1 MVVSSVARKKVWVLP
16 IVLCIAGLMVLPASA
31 VLAQHAGPSA
41 PVSGAAST
49 RVALGQAPPASALVP
64 GLPGSASPTIP
75 GLSGPHLPKLPGL
88 PASGVHPTSP
98 SNASHPS
105 GSTPASASGLGLA
118 NLSADLARINATFA
132 KVPGSAAVAETAR
145 LIAEG
150 VVPAQDAYLPNLH
163 LLSQPATSPV
173 TPSYNVSPGPMGLA
187 DLGLGASGAYS
198 VYTPG
203 VLGALSLDGYN
214 ATAGSLYEDTGAY
227 YWDGLSPNAEAT
239 PWQSGVQ
246 LNTVVTNIS
255 YPGSNT
261 GVYWTQN
268 VVDFSG
274 DQLQFID
281 NVWNFTGP
289 NASMNASTL
298 YSYNGSWIVGDYY
311 YDVGPVLPL
320 AFPLTIDLYNNASNV
335 GGRSTVTFGYRV
347 TEGTSVYTGTYDTV
361 VFNSM
366 PTSGVPLL
374 TPDFLIDGYQPVY
387 TAGPYQGPLYDAELV
402 FGGPGGGSNA
412 VINSLSGSMNLDY
425 LTGTSWS
432 PAPSA
437 YDYGGDTGETAIG
450 FAGWWQGSTEY
461 INQGPS
467 ILYGLWNT
475 PGGVPSGETQIIWYN
490 SPIYALDFWGPT
502 GVAFDNLSY
511 MPSEPNGTAQTW
523 LPPSTTVG
531 YTAEAFADGFD
542 PVVGILS
549 PSYFG
554 AGATSS
560 WYSFPISA
568 PGFWDAPIYMD
579 GSSQALA
586 MATYATGW
594 SSGPYVFANLAVSV
608 DLAFNHLN
616 DWGFPEFDLFWS
628 YSAGNELVVSNIS
641 QGADSSGGLCSPG
654 GAPATCYL
662 SEAPLGY
669 ENLPGY
675 GAEIAD
681 WNGSSDVFEN
691 LLLEGWDTPIGV
703 EVGGV
708 VSLWNT
714 SDAVAYNIS
723 SVDGSFGVW
732 AANSPY
738 LEEVDSSAS
747 DAIALTLLDSPYAL
761 ADTISTGWFGVD
773 VLDEGG
779 MDGDFLYLDAAVY
792 STAFEGLAANY
803 SEVGYITA
811 DWFST
816 GLSLESTWGLEGAFM
831 TVENNSTGVNGY
843 DLTNLTVGFVSVTTD
858 SEGVDLEVTF
868 NTTLAYFYV
877 NESQGGWLYDAY
889 NPYVFDFEVTSDSLG
904 LGIEWGSD
912 LTADYI
918 TATDAS
924 LGLYLEDFGAA
935 NITDV
940 VANDS
945 LGVEVSSNYF
955 TGPDQMVN
963 VTGVDVTNSGTGV
976 EGIFTSEL
984 DVYDVQASAGSLFDP
999 SVGVDIVYSTYVQ
1012 VTNASAIGFS
1022 EAVYVWDSDAV
1033 DATNVS
1039 ATASAYGVVLLYS
1052 DFVTVTNV
1060 SASSGSLVF
1069 PTSAVY
1075 LDGTYFVEIANV
1087 SSSGFAWGVYAED
1100 VYALEVTDVTAAL
1113 GATGVFVLGSDDVV
1127 VTDVVAGTG
1136 SFPYA
1141 TVGMTV
1147 NDSEYVYATNVSAD
1161 GFAGGVN
1168 ISWSGLV
1175 YVTNLA
1181 ASNGAL
1187 GARITNSSDIFVTN
1201 VVVTSGSTGVG
1212 IEDASYVYVDNVTA
1226 TGATGTVALKSQFLW
1241 ISNTTVTDVSV
1252 FGVILESCS
1261 YAWVTNT
1268 SAAGGA
1274 FGVAA
1279 LDSVEVFVGNTQAS
1293 GVGTVGVA
1301 FAETNDSWVNDT
1313 SATSWAVGVALL
1325 ETVGDHVSH
1334 ATANDPFLTSPWAYY
1349 SVIFLPTAAVVTLH
1363 TSDTTVSDVATDT
1376 YPLALYDDG
1385 SSNLFVQD
1393 LSAQHGAVG
1402 VMLNGTSYALLHGI
1416 AATWDGTGVQMNAG
1430 AYANIVTAS
1439 DFENDTGYGVDIQSG
1454 SSNLVYS
1461 NDFAWDNGA
1470 NGTYNATHVQAFSS
1484 SPTNEFNDSAGI
1496 GNYWADWHTY
1506 VSGVL
1511 APYYISSGAWD
1522 YHPLGAPEGMVTV
1535 TFDAT
1540 GLPFGTNWS
1549 VTLDHVAK
1557 WTVGASIV
1565 FDEYPGTYTFT
1576 VGAPSAW
1583 SASSSGGS
1591 VVVSTGPIDVPVSF
1605 SAIPPTYTVWINE
1618 TGLASGTSW
1627 SAVFNGVQE
1636 TTTGTSLSFTVTAGT
1651 YAYQIGTVV
1660 NYAASSSGG
1669 TATVGGNYAILVT
1682 YTSTVVPPPAT
1693 YTVWI
1698 NETGLTSGTS
1708 WSAVFNGVQ
1717 ETTTGT
1723 SLSFTVTAG
1732 TYDYQI
1738 GSVSGYTVSS
1748 TDGTAAVGGNYAI
1761 LVTYSTPTVAPTT
1774 SSSVPTSTFNTDWA
1788 IALGLAALALIV
1800 ALVALL
1806 RRPPTWAP
1814 PPAAAWQEPA
1824 SQEGGTEGASPQESA
1839 R

>member
-31 VLAQHAGPSA
+31 VLSQHVGPLA

-49 RVALGQAPPASALVP
+49 SAALGRATPASPLAP
-64 GLPGSASPTIP
+64 GLPGSASPAIP
-75 GLSGPHLPKLPGL
+75 GLIGQHLPKLPGL
-88 PASGVHPTSP
+88 PAAGVHPASP
-98 SNASHPS
+98 GNASRPS
-105 GSTPASASGLGLA
+105 GSTPAPASGLGLA
-118 NLSADLARINATFA
+118 NLSAELARINATFA
-132 KVPGSAAVAETAR
+132 KVPGSAAVADTAR

-163 LLSQPATSPV
+163 LLSEPATSPV
-173 TPSYNVSPGPMGLA
+173 TPSYNVSPAPMGLA

-198 VYTPG
+198 LSTPG
-203 VLGALSLDGYN
+203 VLGALTLDGYN
-214 ATAGSLYEDTGAY
+214 ASAGSLYEDTGAY
-227 YWDGLSPNAEAT
+227 YWDGLSPNTAVT

-246 LNTVVTNIS
+246 LNTVVTNVS

-298 YSYNGSWIVGDYY
+298 YTYNGSWIVGDYY

-320 AFPLTIDLYNNASNV
+320 TFPLTLDLYNNASNV

-347 TEGTSVYTGTYDTV
+347 TEGTTVYTGIYDTV

-412 VINSLSGSMNLDY
+412 VINSLNGSMNLDY

-437 YDYGGDTGETAIG
+437 YDYGADTGETAIG

-475 PGGVPSGETQIIWYN
+475 PSGVPSGETQIIWYN

-511 MPSEPNGTAQTW
+511 WPSEPNGTAQTW
-523 LPPSTTVG
+523 LPPSTIVG
-531 YTAEAFADGFD
+531 YTAEAFADGFF
-542 PVVGILS
+542 PVSGILS
-549 PSYFG
+549 PSNFG
-554 AGATSS
+554 AGATSR

-579 GSSQALA
+579 GPSQALA

-594 SSGPYVFANLAVSV
+594 SSGPYVFANLAVNV
-608 DLAFNHLN
+608 DLTFNHLN

-641 QGADSSGGLCSPG
+641 QGVDSSGGLCSPG
-654 GAPATCYL
+654 GVPATCYL
-662 SEAPLGY
+662 WEPFGY
-669 ENLPGY
+669 DDLPGY

-681 WNGSSDVFEN
+681 WNGSGDVFEN
-691 LLLEGWDTPIGV
+691 LLLEGWTAPIGV

-732 AANSPY
+732 AASSPY
-738 LEEVDSSAS
+738 LEEVDSSAL
-747 DAIALTLLDSPYAL
+747 DAIALTLLDSPDAF
-761 ADTISTGWFGVD
+761 ADTISAEWFGVD

-779 MDGDFLYLDAAVY
+779 TGGEFVFLDAANY

-803 SEVGYITA
+803 SLVAYVTA
-811 DWFST
+811 DWIST
-816 GLSLESTWGLEGAFM
+816 GLSLESTWGLEGVYM
-831 TVENNSTGVNGY
+831 TVENGSTGVLGY
-843 DLTNLTVGFVSVTTD
+843 DLTNVTIGLVSVTTE

-868 NTTLAYFYV
+868 NTTLAYFDV
-877 NESQGGWLYDAY
+877 NGSEGGWLYDAY
-889 NPYVFDFEVTSDSLG
+889 NPYVVGFDATNGSLG

-912 LTADYI
+912 LTAVYI
-918 TATDAS
+918 TATDGS
-924 LGLYLEDFGAA
+924 TGLYLEEFGAA
-935 NITDV
+935 NVTDV

-945 LGVEVSSNYF
+945 LGVEVWDDDL
-955 TGPDQMVN
+955 TGPNQMVN
-963 VTGVDVTNSGTGV
+963 VTGVEVTNSGTGV
-976 EGIFTSEL
+976 EGIFSSEL
-984 DVYDVQASAGSLFDP
+984 AVYDVQASSGSLLYP
-999 SVGVDIVYSTYVQ
+999 SVGVDFVYSANVQ
-1012 VTNASAIGFS
+1012 VTNASASGFS
-1022 EAVYVWDSDAV
+1022 EAVWVWDSVAV

-1039 ATASAYGVVLLYS
+1039 ATASAYGVELLYS
-1052 DFVTVTNV
+1052 EYVTVTNV
-1060 SASSGSLVF
+1060 SAASGSLVF
-1069 PTSAVY
+1069 PTAAVY
-1075 LDGTYFVEIANV
+1075 IYDTYFVEIANV

-1100 VYALEVTDVTAAL
+1100 VYALEVADVTAAL
-1113 GATGVFVLGSDDVV
+1113 GATGVFVLGSYDVV
-1127 VTDVVAGTG
+1127 VYDVVAGTG
-1136 SFPYA
+1136 ALFYA

-1168 ISWSGLV
+1168 ISESDFV
-1175 YVTNLA
+1175 YVINLTA
-1181 ASNGAL
+1181 TNGAL

-1201 VVVTSGSTGVG
+1201 VVVTTSGSTGVG
-1212 IEDASYVYVDNVTA
+1212 IEDASYIYVDNVTA
-1226 TGATGTVALKSQFLW
+1226 TGATGTVALDSQFLW
-1241 ISNTTVTDVSV
+1241 IANTTVTDVSV
-1252 FGVILESCS
+1252 FGVVLEGCS

-1268 SAAGGA
+1268 SAASGA

-1279 LDSVEVFVGNTQAS
+1279 LGSVEVFVGNTQAS

-1301 FAETNDSWVNDT
+1301 FDGTNDSWVNDT
-1313 SATSWAVGVALL
+1313 SATSWAIGVALL
-1325 ETVGDHVSH
+1325 ETVGVHVAH

-1349 SVIFLPTAAVVTLH
+1349 SVISLPTAAIVTLH
-1363 TSDTTVSDVATDT
+1363 TSDTTVSNVATDT

-1393 LSAQHGAVG
+1393 LTAQYGAVG
-1402 VMLNGTSYALLHGI
+1402 VMLNGTSYALLNGI
-1416 AATWDGTGVQMNAG
+1416 TATWDGTGVQMNAG

-1439 DFENDTGYGVDIQSG
+1439 DFENDTGYGVDIQDG

-1470 NGTYNATHVQAFSS
+1470 NGTYNATHVQVFSS
-1484 SPTNEFNDSAGI
+1484 SPTNEFNNSAEI

-1506 VSGVL
+1506 VDGVL

-1522 YHPLGAPEGMVTV
+1522 YHPLGSPEGMVTV

-1540 GLPFGTNWS
+1540 GLPFGTSWS
-1549 VTLDHVAK
+1549 VTLDHVTK

-1583 SASSSGGS
+1583 SASPSGAS
-1591 VVVSTGPIDVPVSF
+1591 VIVSTGPVEVPVGF

-1627 SAVFNGVQE
+1627 SAVFDGVQK
-1636 TTTGTSLSFTVTAGT
+1636 
-1651 YAYQIGTVV
+1651 
-1660 NYAASSSGG
+1660 
-1669 TATVGGNYAILVT
+1669 
-1682 YTSTVVPPPAT
+1682 
-1693 YTVWI
+1693 
-1698 NETGLTSGTS
+1698 
-1708 WSAVFNGVQ
+1708 
-1717 ETTTGT
+1717 TTTGT

-1738 GSVSGYTVSS
+1738 GSVSGYTASS
-1748 TDGTAAVGGNYAI
+1748 MGSTATVGGNYAI
-1761 LVTYSTPTVAPTT
+1761 VVTYSSPTSTTTT

-1788 IALGLAALALIV
+1788 IALGLAALAVII

-1814 PPAAAWQEPA
+1814 APASAWQEPTP
-1824 SQEGGTEGASPQESA
+1824 QEGGSEGASPQEPGH
-1839 R
+1839 